1 MQIASYRRL
10 SRAMSTLRRVIV
22 LTCLRGIAVGTTL
35 STAGCAFLGNHVGEW
50 CNTRAYVRTDLT
62 AYIDQRF
69 TPKSPVRVGVIP
81 FEVPAN
87 LSARSAQ
94 MPGLG
99 NQLAWAVHRN
109 LLATE
114 VFPIIEVLNRED
126 WPRKKEQFF
135 TGNFGALQFARDAGY
150 DMIVV
155 GYLEPIYRLDTWNV
169 HTKII
174 EVDSGTTVWYGSS
187 KVYTNRSDMLE
198 VSSFIGMTDRRP
210 DIYWNDKLL
219 ETVAQCIA
227 HDMTTDPEE

>member
-1 MQIASYRRL
+1 MASFT
-10 SRAMSTLRRVIV
+10 MTTHFRVII
-22 LTCLRGIAVGTTL
+22 LTCLHCVALGAVLCL
-35 STAGCAFLGNHVGEW
+35 SGCAFIGNHVGEW
-50 CNTRAYVRTDLT
+50 CNTRAYVRTDLA

-99 NQLAWAVHRN
+99 NQLAWQVHSN

-135 TGNFGALQFARDAGY
+135 TGNFGALQVARDAGY
-150 DMIVV
+150 DIIVI
-155 GYLEPIYRLDTWNV
+155 GYLEPIVRLDTWIV

-174 EVDSGTTVWYGSS
+174 EVDSGTTIWYGSS

-198 VSSFIGMTDRRP
+198 TSSFVGLTDRRP

-227 HDMTTDPEE
+227 HDMTTDPEEA

>member
-1 MQIASYRRL
+1 MA
-10 SRAMSTLRRVIV
+10 TLRRVIV
-22 LTCLRGIAVGTTL
+22 LTCLRCTVLVTVL
-35 STAGCAFLGNHVGEW
+35 SSIGCAYLGNHVGEW
-50 CNTRAYVRTDLT
+50 CNTRAYVRTDLSS
-62 AYIDQRF
+62 YIDQRF

-87 LSARSAQ
+87 LSSRSAQ

-114 VFPIIEVLNRED
+114 VFPILEVFNRED

-135 TGNFGALQFARDAGY
+135 TGNFGALQIARDAGY
-150 DMIVV
+150 DIVVV
-155 GYLEPIYRLDTWNV
+155 GYLEPISRLDTWIV

-174 EVDSGTTVWYGSS
+174 EVDSGTTIWYGSS

-198 VSSFIGMTDRRP
+198 VSSFVGMTDRRP

-219 ETVAQCIA
+219 ETVAECIA